1 MSQLSAQLRERT
13 RDAHEQMEQTLDLL
27 RPGFGRDDYA
37 RLVSRWYGF
46 FAVWEPV
53 SFGVFPDAMAVYLD
67 ARRKLPMLRADLE
80 GLGIDTGPLPRVD
93 PTSLDWMTP
102 ASALGTLYVVEGST
116 LGGQVIVKKV
126 QERLGLQSAYFA
138 SYGPETGRRWQE
150 TKRLLDE
157 PPFAADPTTVADAA
171 SRTFDFLAG
180 WLK

>member
-1 MSQLSAQLRERT
+1 MNTLSAQLRERT
-13 RDAHEQMEQTLDLL
+13 REAHEQMEQTLDLL
-27 RPGFGRDDYA
+27 RPGFGREDYA
-37 RLVSRWYGF
+37 RIISRWYGF
-46 FAVWEPV
+46 FAVWEPA
-53 SFGVFPDAMAVYLD
+53 SFAIFPDPMAVYLD

-80 GLGIDTGPLPRVD
+80 GLGIDPSSLPRVV
-93 PTSLDWMTP
+93 PTSLDWTTP

-150 TKRLLDE
+150 TKRLLDD
-157 PPFAADPTTVADAA
+157 PPFPADPATVAHAA